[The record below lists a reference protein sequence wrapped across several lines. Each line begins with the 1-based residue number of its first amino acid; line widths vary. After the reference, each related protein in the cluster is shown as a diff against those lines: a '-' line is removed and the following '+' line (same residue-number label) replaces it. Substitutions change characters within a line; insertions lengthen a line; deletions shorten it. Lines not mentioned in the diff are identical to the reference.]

1 MRKLQ
6 LTLARL
12 RFIPDGGKIL
22 GESGCDSRSPGCW
35 DAAVGRSCV
44 SHGARGVPGVPRGL
58 CGSQR
63 AAPRVAGGY
72 YRLRTCGKL
81 RQRRRQEPRV
91 GARGARRPKREAL
104 RETPGR
110 SFPRLGQ
117 RYRERRSI
125 VGWAAGELLGSPR
138 SRSAAPAGRQTA
150 GQTDRSGGSPVSEYG
165 LFKDDAQ
172 PTDAARP
179 TQGLAGF

>member
-44 SHGARGVPGVPRGL
+44 PHGARGVPGVPRGL

-104 RETPGR
+104 REPPGPELPEAR
-110 SFPRLGQ
+110 AAVPRAAEHRGVGSGGAARFSPVPQ
-117 RYRERRSI
+117 RC
-125 VGWAAGELLGSPR
+125 P
-138 SRSAAPAGRQTA
+138 GRQTD
-150 GQTDRSGGSPVSEYG
+150 GRTDRQVRG
-165 LFKDDAQ
+165 Q
-172 PTDAARP
+172 PCE
-179 TQGLAGF
+179 